1 MVRIAWPKPKLDV
14 RDLELVLAVAASG
27 STVKAASALHIT
39 QSAVS
44 RGLILA
50 EDKLG
55 SKLFDRTT
63 RGLVPTAAGT
73 RLIGGAA
80 PLLAQMVEL
89 EKQAELPTNVPQRV
103 RLVCE
108 CYTAYRWLPSTLAK
122 LKERLVSLDVWLAL
136 EHTHAPVAGLLAG
149 EIDIALL
156 TTSPLRAG
164 LGEMPLFSDEV
175 VFLVGSNHPLAARP
189 TISKQDLLE
198 HPIITSSQTPNPET
212 RWFVQRV
219 FGKAKPK
226 LESLKLPLTEAI
238 VDAARAGMGIAI
250 LSEWIASTYIGS
262 GGLELKR
269 LSGRPLR
276 RPWRIA
282 FRRDFA
288 DAARVLASALQP
300 AAPRI
305 YPARA

>member
-1 MVRIAWPKPKLDV
+1 V

-27 STVKAASALHIT
+27 STVKACSALHIT

-50 EDKLG
+50 EEKLG
-55 SKLFDRTT
+55 TRLFERTS

-73 RLIGGAA
+73 RLVGGAA
-80 PLLAQMVEL
+80 PLLAQFVEL
-89 EKQAELPTNVPQRV
+89 ENQAEHPADLPRRV

-122 LKERLVSLDVWLAL
+122 LAEQLVSLEVTLAL
-136 EHTHAPVAGLLAG
+136 EHTHAPVAGLLSG
-149 EIDIALL
+149 DIDIALL

-164 LGEMPLFSDEV
+164 LLELPLFADEV
-175 VFLVGSNHPLAARP
+175 VFLVGSKHPLAARAAI
-189 TISKQDLLE
+189 TKADLEAYPL
-198 HPIITSSQTPNPET
+198 ITSSLTPNPET
-212 RWFVQRV
+212 RWFVNRV
-219 FGKAKPK
+219 FGKKKPK
-226 LESLKLPLTEAI
+226 LEQLRFPLTEAI

-250 LSEWIASTYIGS
+250 LSEWIASPYLNS
-262 GGLELKR
+262 GELELKR
-269 LSGRPLR
+269 FAGRPLR

-282 FRRDFA
+282 FRPESA
-288 DAARVLASALQP
+288 EAARLLASALEP

-305 YPARA
+305 YPARRSGP

>member
-1 MVRIAWPKPKLDV
+1 M
-14 RDLELVLAVAASG
+14 LALAASG
-27 STVKAASALHIT
+27 STVKAASALHVT

-50 EDKLG
+50 EEKLG
-55 SKLFDRTT
+55 SRLFERSA

-80 PLLAQMVEL
+80 PLLAQLVEL
-89 EKQAELPTNVPQRV
+89 ENQAKVPADLPRRV

-122 LKERLVSLDVWLAL
+122 LEAQLVSLEVTLAV
-136 EHTHAPVAGLLAG
+136 EHTNAPVAALLAG
-149 EIDIALL
+149 DIDVALL

-164 LGEMPLFSDEV
+164 LGELPLFSDEV
-175 VFLVGSNHPLAARP
+175 VFLVGSKHPLAARAAI
-189 TISKQDLLE
+189 TRQDLEKYPL
-198 HPIITSSQTPNPET
+198 ITSSQTPNPET
-212 RWFVQRV
+212 RWFVNRV
-219 FGKAKPK
+219 FGKKKPK
-226 LESLKLPLTEAI
+226 LQQLKFPLTEAI

-250 LSEWIASTYIGS
+250 LSEWIALPYLNS
-262 GGLELKR
+262 GDLELKR
-269 LSGRPLR
+269 MAGRPLR

-282 FRRDFA
+282 FRRESA
-288 DAARVLASALQP
+288 DAARLLASALEP

-305 YPARA
+305 YPAR

>member
-1 MVRIAWPKPKLDV
+1 VRIAWPKPKLDV

-55 SKLFDRTT
+55 SKLFERTT

-80 PLLAQMVEL
+80 PLLAQLVEL

-122 LKERLVSLDVWLAL
+122 LKERLVSLDVSLSL

-149 EIDIALL
+149 EIDVALL

-175 VFLVGSNHPLAARP
+175 VFLVGSDHPLAARA
-189 TISKQDLLE
+189 TLSKADLLE

-219 FGKAKPK
+219 FGKTKPK
-226 LESLKLPLTEAI
+226 LEHLRLPLTEAI
-238 VDAARAGMGIAI
+238 VDAARAGMGIAV
-250 LSEWIASTYIGS
+250 LSEWIASTYAGS
-262 GGLELKR
+262 GGLEIKR
-269 LSGRPLR
+269 LAGRPLR

-305 YPARA
+305 YPART